1 MAAFT
6 TIAAGVGLASTA
18 ASTTMSFVNMA
29 KQNKLQKQAE
39 ADAAKAMAEARKKL
53 EINFYDKLAVQKE
66 PYELAREAALAAGAQ
81 AIEAGKE
88 SERGAAATAGRVQ
101 MAQTEEQ
108 RKIATAMGQEM
119 ANLEQLS
126 ATEDARL
133 RDIGVQLDIGE
144 AEGAQRAARDAAE
157 AKAAATQQA
166 MQGIISMGQQV
177 AQLAPLYGK
186 NTKATTEAM
195 GGMSWTPE
203 EYQKFGYVKGGEKFG
218 LNSVAGTAPAM
229 FGDNGELL
237 KASSNLDFDVI
248 GKMNRN
254 QFSNFYEALNPQQRM
269 MLFTHP
275 QFEQNYNAFALYK

>member
-6 TIAAGVGLASTA
+6 TIAAAAGLAATA
-18 ASTTMSFVNMA
+18 ATTASSFAQMS
-29 KQNKLQKQAE
+29 KQGKLQKQAE

-53 EINFYDKLAVQKE
+53 EVNFYDQLSIKKE

-81 AIEAGKE
+81 AIEAGRE

-108 RKIATAMGQEM
+108 RKIATAMGEEM
-119 ANLEQLS
+119 SNLEKLS

-133 RDIGVQLDIGE
+133 RDIGVQLDVGE

-157 AKAAATQQA
+157 AKAAATKQA
-166 MQGIISMGQQV
+166 MEGITSMGQQV

-195 GGMSWTPE
+195 GGMSWSPE
-203 EYQKFGYVKGGEKFG
+203 QYESFGNVKNGEKFG
-218 LNSVAGTAPAM
+218 
-229 FGDNGELL
+229 FGPTQSGVP
-237 KASSNLDFDVI
+237 SNLDFDAI
-248 GKMNRN
+248 GKMNKN
-254 QFSNFYEALNPQQRM
+254 QFSNFYGALTPQQRQ

>member
-1 MAAFT
+1 MPAFT
-6 TIAAGVGLASTA
+6 TIAAAAGLAATA
-18 ASTTMSFVNMA
+18 AGTGMSFAQMG
-29 KQNKLQKQAE
+29 KQGKLQKQAE

-144 AEGAQRAARDAAE
+144 AEGAQKAARDAAE
-157 AKAAATQQA
+157 AKAAATKQA
-166 MQGIISMGQQV
+166 MEGITSMAQQG

-186 NTKATTEAM
+186 DYK
-195 GGMSWTPE
+195 GMAKGLSGVNLTDAE
-203 EYQKFGYVKGGEKFG
+203 KQTFGTVKGFE
-218 LNSVAGTAPAM
+218 NIGTNFTQLGNM
-229 FGDNGELL
+229 KRGQI
-237 KASSNLDFDVI
+237 KDFY
-248 GKMNRN
+248 N
-254 QFSNFYEALNPQQRM
+254 ALNPDQMQ
-269 MLFTHP
+269 MLFTNKSYTDYINNNP
-275 QFEQNYNAFALYK
+275 YKFK